1 MINDIYSNEL
11 TGIQYVKIKIEDV
24 ICMAVVY
31 GLPDID
37 GSNQR

>member
-1 MINDIYSNEL
+1 MINDIYSNEP